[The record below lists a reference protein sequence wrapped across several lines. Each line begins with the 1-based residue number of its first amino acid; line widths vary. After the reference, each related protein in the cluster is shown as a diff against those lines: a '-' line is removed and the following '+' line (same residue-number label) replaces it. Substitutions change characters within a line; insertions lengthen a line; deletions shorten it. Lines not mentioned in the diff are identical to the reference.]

1 MKSLKYSLAYLGKNR
16 GNVVS
21 RLLSLSL
28 GIAVAILIFSYVG
41 FVLTYDRF
49 LPDRDRIYQV
59 WMQSPQFGMSDKMFL
74 PMAPSLKAD
83 MPQIES
89 AVHLISRTYQIESGG
104 ETYDVEGLLV
114 GTEFFDVLDF
124 GVVSGDAHRVLSA
137 EGRGTA
143 MISERLARK
152 LFGHG
157 DPLGQPLMGEGRE
170 AITVGGIFRTP
181 PANNSLGSFDMLMW
195 LSYDPADGS
204 GWNGGD
210 SFPSY
215 IKLVE
220 GADIAQVE
228 DGVEG
233 FVERHGMTDFFKEWN
248 VKLLFLPVTQSH
260 FVLNTVR
267 QMQYLLSAVG
277 FVALM
282 VACLNYVMLS
292 ISSLSR
298 RSRTIAVLRCN
309 GAGRGDVFS
318 MLLWET
324 LLLVAASVAMAAFV
338 IFCLAS
344 EIRTLLG
351 YDVAELFA
359 LRRIW
364 IPFVVCIA
372 AFLLSG
378 IIPAALFSAVDLQY
392 AFRGGSDNRTLWKR
406 SLLFVQIACTTG
418 VVLFLGIS
426 VRQLDYV
433 RRADYG
439 YEYGNVVTAAV
450 PARISVL
457 RTLCGELRALPEV
470 EEAGLS
476 FSLPVWNYSG
486 QPAKD
491 ESGKLL
497 FSCRWEVWD
506 SHYVPTMEMEIVE
519 GRNLNETDGSYA
531 VLVNETYAANRG
543 WTGSAVGREIYDG
556 DGPFEIVGV
565 VKDFRMAGGD
575 VMPIVCHNA
584 KYVCSSDSDKR
595 RFMLS
600 VRLNRITP
608 EALKKVAATIDGIYD
623 ESYRYT
629 LTPYSEEMELLFTD
643 QRQMRNGML
652 LVCAVTLVIALSGLV
667 GYVDNEMQRRRKEI
681 AIRKVAG
688 ASAREVM
695 VMLGGNM
702 AWIVLPAVAVGT
714 VMAIYAGDAYLK
726 ISSVMRCTLP
736 WWFYAAGTVL
746 VMAVVYGIQ
755 VFRTWR
761 TACANPID
769 MIKGE

>member
-1 MKSLKYSLAYLGKNR
+1 MKSLKYSLVYLGKSR
-16 GNVVS
+16 GNMVA

-28 GIAVAILIFSYVG
+28 GVAVAMLIFSYVG

-49 LPDRDRIYQV
+49 LPDRERIYQV
-59 WMQSPQFGMSDKMFL
+59 WVQSPQFGMSNKMFL
-74 PMAPSLKAD
+74 PMAPSLKED

-89 AVHLISRTYQIESGG
+89 AVHLIDRTMQIESDG
-104 ETYDVEGLLV
+104 ETYDVTALQV
-114 GTEFFDVLDF
+114 GTDFFDVLDF
-124 GVVSGDAHRVLSA
+124 GVVSGDARRILSA
-137 EGRGTA
+137 EGQGTV

-152 LFGHG
+152 FFGHD
-157 DPLGQPLMGEGRE
+157 DPLGQQLMNEGHE
-170 AITVGGIFRTP
+170 AITVGGVFRTP
-181 PANNSLGSFDMLMW
+181 PANNSLGNFDMLMW
-195 LSYDPADGS
+195 LPYDPADGS

-220 GADIAQVE
+220 GADIAQIE
-228 DGVEG
+228 DGVES
-233 FVERHGMTDFFKEWN
+233 FVERHGLADFFKEWDMKMQF
-248 VKLLFLPVTQSH
+248 VPIAQSFFVT
-260 FVLNTVR
+260 NTVR
-267 QMQYLLSAVG
+267 QMQYMLSAVG
-277 FVALM
+277 LVALM
-282 VACLNYVMLS
+282 MACLNYVMLT

-309 GAGRGDVFS
+309 GASRGDVFL

-324 LLLVAASVAMAAFV
+324 LLLVVASVVVAAFV
-338 IFCLAS
+338 IFCLAN
-344 EIRTLLG
+344 EIRILLG

-364 IPFVVCIA
+364 IPLVVCVV

-378 IIPAALFSAVDLQY
+378 IIPAALFSSVDMQY
-392 AFRGGSDNRTLWKR
+392 AFRGGSDNRTWWKR
-406 SLLFVQIACTTG
+406 SLLFVQIACTTC

-426 VRQLDYV
+426 VRQLDHV

-439 YEYGNVVTAAV
+439 YEYDNVVTATI

-457 RTLCGELRALPEV
+457 HTLCSELRALPEV
-470 EEAGLS
+470 EGAGLS

-491 ESGKLL
+491 ESGNML
-497 FSCRWEVWD
+497 FGCRWEVWD
-506 SHYVPTMEMEIVE
+506 AHYVPTMGMEIVD
-519 GRNLNETDGSYA
+519 GRNLNDTDGRYA
-531 VLVNETYAANRG
+531 VLVNETYVANRG
-543 WTGSAVGREIYDG
+543 WTDSAVGREIYDG

-565 VKDFRMAGGD
+565 VKDFKMGGGA
-575 VMPIVCHNA
+575 VLPIVCHSE
-584 KYVCSSDSDKR
+584 KYAYASDSDLR
-595 RFMLS
+595 TFMLS
-600 VRLNRITP
+600 IRLHEITP
-608 EALKKVAATIDGIYD
+608 EAMKKVGATIDGIYD
-623 ESYRYT
+623 GSYRYT
-629 LTPYSEEMELLFTD
+629 LKPYREEMELLFTD

-652 LVCAVTLVIALSGLV
+652 LVCVVTLVIALSGLV

-681 AIRKVAG
+681 ALRKVAG
-688 ASAREVM
+688 ASEREVM

-736 WWFYAAGTVL
+736 WWFYAAGVML
-746 VMAVVYGIQ
+746 VVAVVYGIQ
-755 VFRTWR
+755 VMRTWR
-761 TACANPID
+761 TACSNPIN
-769 MIKGE
+769 MIKSE

>member
-1 MKSLKYSLAYLGKNR
+1 MKSLKYSLSYLGKNR
-16 GNVVS
+16 GNMVA

-28 GIAVAILIFSYVG
+28 GVAVAMLIFSYVG

-59 WMQSPQFGMSDKMFL
+59 WTQSPQFGMSNKMFL
-74 PMAPSLKAD
+74 PMAPSLKED

-89 AVHLISRTYQIESGG
+89 AVHLVGRTYQIESGG
-104 ETYDVEGLLV
+104 ETYDVSGLLV

-124 GVVSGDAHRVLSA
+124 GVVSGDPHRILSA

-152 LFGHG
+152 LFGHD
-157 DPLGQPLMGEGRE
+157 DPLGQQLMNEGRE
-170 AITVGGIFRTP
+170 AITVGGVFRTP

-195 LSYDPADGS
+195 LPYDPADGS

-210 SFPSY
+210 SYPSY

-233 FVERHGMTDFFKEWN
+233 FVERHGLTDFFKEWN
-248 VKLLFLPVTQSH
+248 MKMLFIPLTQSH
-260 FVLNTVR
+260 FVSNTVR

-282 VACLNYVMLS
+282 MACLNYVMLS

-324 LLLVAASVAMAAFV
+324 MLLVVVSAVMAAFV
-338 IFCLAS
+338 IFCLS
-344 EIRTLLG
+344 NEIGTLVG
-351 YDVAELFA
+351 YDVADLFA

-406 SLLFVQIACTTG
+406 SLLFVQIACTTC

-439 YEYGNVVTAAV
+439 YEYDNVVTATI
-450 PARISVL
+450 PARVSVVHA
-457 RTLCGELRALPEV
+457 LCRELRALPEV
-470 EEAGLS
+470 EGTGLS
-476 FSLPVWNYSG
+476 FSLPVWGYSG

-491 ESGKLL
+491 ESGNLL
-497 FSCRWEVWD
+497 FGCRWEVWD
-506 SHYVPTMEMEIVE
+506 AHYVPMMGMEIVE
-519 GRNLNETDGSYA
+519 GRNLNETDGRNA

-543 WTGSAVGREIYDG
+543 WTGSAVGRDIYDG
-556 DGPFEIVGV
+556 DGPYEIVGV
-565 VKDFRMAGGD
+565 VKDFRMADGT
-575 VMPIVCHNA
+575 VLPIVCHNE
-584 KYVCSSDSDKR
+584 KYVYTSDSDMST
-595 RFMLS
+595 FMLS
-600 VRLNRITP
+600 IRLHEITP
-608 EALKKVAATIDGIYD
+608 EALKKVEAAIDGIYD
-623 ESYRYT
+623 GSYRYT
-629 LTPYSEEMELLFTD
+629 LKPYSEEMELLFTD

-652 LVCAVTLVIALSGLV
+652 LVCVVTLVIALSGLV

-681 AIRKVAG
+681 ALRKVVG
-688 ASAREVM
+688 ASEREVM
-695 VMLGGNM
+695 AMLCRNM
-702 AWIVLPAVAVGT
+702 ALIVFPAVAVGT
-714 VMAIYAGDAYLK
+714 VAAIYAGDAYLK

-736 WWFYAAGTVL
+736 WWFYAAGVL
-746 VMAVVYGIQ
+746 LVVAVVYGIQ
-755 VFRTWR
+755 IIRTWR
-761 TACANPID
+761 SACANPID
-769 MIKGE
+769 MIKSE